1 MTSVMGNKTKIFA
14 IYLICLFLIIAFS
27 CNPILKAERKVL
39 NNVESSERVFRE
51 LEKTRPCAN
60 DTTIITKN
68 DTTLLIDTITNYKR
82 DTININGIE
91 YITIKEQPK
100 TIVKTIKVNQIK
112 TNYIVDTRR
121 LGIMADSV
129 RYYKVN
135 AQINKEVGN
144 KWKWRFWGLLGIL
157 IGFILIKRFI
167 WSFLNTYL

>member
-1 MTSVMGNKTKIFA
+1 MTIDMGNKSKIFI
-14 IYLICLFLIIAFS
+14 IYLICLIVLLISA
-27 CNPILKAERKVL
+27 CNPIMKAERKVL

-68 DTTLLIDTITNYKR
+68 DTTLLVDTITNYKT
-82 DTININGIE
+82 DTININGVE

-157 IGFILIKRFI
+157 IGFILIKRFV
-167 WSFLNTYL
+167 WSYLNILH

>member
-1 MTSVMGNKTKIFA
+1 MTSVMGNKTKVFA
-14 IYLICLFLIIAFS
+14 VYLICLLLLITFG
-27 CNPILKAERKVL
+27 CNPVMKAERRVL

-60 DTTIITKN
+60 DTTIITKY
-68 DTTLLIDTITNYKR
+68 DTTLLVDTITNYKT

-129 RYYKVN
+129 RFYKLSLDDST
-135 AQINKEVGN
+135 KTSK
-144 KWKWRFWGLLGIL
+144 KWRLRFWGLLGIL
-157 IGFILIKRFI
+157 IGFILIKRFV
-167 WSFLNTYL
+167 WSYLNILH